1 MSRNNR
7 PLFNRMCQALRD
19 HNVEF
24 KPFRSFK
31 LIKDL
36 EPAVWEFIDNP
47 VAIQRRT
54 GNLLEE
60 LAQDVVPQL
69 SFAVRFQLEVCISQG
84 FLNEHSLTQ
93 GFVTR
98 LIAMEEAKAQDVLE
112 YVANQKKRIWEPMQI
127 FSFNVTKGSACRTR
141 IPYYCASIRSATV
154 TPTTVYFNT
163 PTVDTSNRI
172 IRQYAEYADR
182 FLRVRFTDEKSQ
194 VSTLVHLNFCN
205 VELTPKGPYLSHR

>member
-24 KPFRSFK
+24 KPFHSFK
-31 LIKDL
+31 LTKDL
-36 EPAVWEFIDNP
+36 GPAVWEYIDNP
-47 VAIQRRT
+47 VATQRRT

-93 GFVTR
+93 GFVAR
-98 LIAMEEAKAQDVLE
+98 LIACLSTL
-112 YVANQKKRIWEPMQI
+112 QI
-127 FSFNVTKGSACRTR
+127 RRSGYGSPCKSSPSMSSRVRLLVQGSPIIVHLYGQLQSRLLQSISTL
-141 IPYYCASIRSATV
+141 PLSIRRTES
-154 TPTTVYFNT
+154 
-163 PTVDTSNRI
+163 SG
-172 IRQYAEYADR
+172 
-182 FLRVRFTDEKSQ
+182 
-194 VSTLVHLNFCN
+194 STLNMRTAFFAYDLPMKS
-205 VELTPKGPYLSHR
+205 LK

>member
-7 PLFNRMCQALRD
+7 HLFNRMCQALRD

-24 KPFRSFK
+24 KPFHSFK
-31 LIKDL
+31 LIKDR
-36 EPAVWEFIDNP
+36 EPAVWEYIDNP
-47 VAIQRRT
+47 VSTQSRT
-54 GNLLEE
+54 GNPLEE
-60 LAQDVVPQL
+60 LALDVVPQL

-84 FLNEHSLTQ
+84 LLNEHNLTQ
-93 GFVTR
+93 QFVRR
-98 LIAMEEAKAQDVLE
+98 LIAMDEVKAQDVLE
-112 YVANQKKRIWEPMQI
+112 YIANQKKRIWEPMQI
-127 FSFNVTKGSACRTR
+127 FSLNIIKGSTSRTR
-141 IPYYCASIRSATV
+141 IPYYCASIRSANI

-194 VSTLVHLNFCN
+194 VGDLVPQNL
-205 VELTPKGPYLSHR
+205 VLSG